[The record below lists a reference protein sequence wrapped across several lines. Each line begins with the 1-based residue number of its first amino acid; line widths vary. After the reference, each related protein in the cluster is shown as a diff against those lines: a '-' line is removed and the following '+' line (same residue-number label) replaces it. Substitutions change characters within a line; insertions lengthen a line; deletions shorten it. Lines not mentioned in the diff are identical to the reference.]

1 MRATAIFVAFFL
13 MFTSASIAVPI
24 PLFPGN
30 MISSLFGI
38 PTPEFMTYL
47 EALTNG
53 LTYGFITWLVFFVV
67 DRKLE
72 KSMSM
77 NSERITR

>member
-13 MFTSASIAVPI
+13 LFTSASIAVPI

-30 MISSLFGI
+30 MIPALLGMPPSEYL
-38 PTPEFMTYL
+38 PYL

-53 LTYGFITWLVFFVV
+53 LTYGFISWLVFLLLA
-67 DRKLE
+67 RKIEQSLSADS
-72 KSMSM
+72 KRMI
-77 NSERITR
+77 R